1 MRCRLLLSSA
11 PPERAESIGRHLVEQ
26 GVAACVSL
34 LPGARSIYP
43 WKGKVEQADESLL
56 LIKSAAEVG
65 VIESALR
72 AVHPYEL
79 PELIAVDIQSGLAA
93 YLDWVAAHS
102 RGVPPAD

>member
-1 MRCRLLLSSA
+1 MTCRLLLSSA
-11 PPERAESIGRHLVEQ
+11 PAERAEMIAGHLVAE
-26 GVAACVSL
+26 GLAACVSL
-34 LPGARSIYP
+34 LPGAVSIYA
-43 WKGKVEQADESLL
+43 WKGAIERSEETVL

-65 VIESALR
+65 QIETALC

-102 RGVPPAD
+102 RGSAPAD